1 MLGIHKKKDIKL
13 DFTEPLEIVKIVT
26 SVLTKLK
33 IPYLI
38 GGSLA
43 SSLHGIPRATQDI
56 DIVADI
62 NIADIVRLVESFKD
76 KFYIDADMIR
86 DAIEHKSSFNMI
98 HLSTMYKVDV
108 FIKGDNNISDEEMS
122 RRKRYIL
129 SEETGDEI
137 YLASAEDIVLQKL
150 HWFHMGG
157 RISDRQWKDVLGVL
171 QVQGNRLDFRYLKD
185 RAKELEVLDLL
196 DEALED
202 SKFD

>member
-1 MLGIHKKKDIKL
+1 L

-62 NIADIVRLVESFKD
+62 NIADIARLVESFKD

-108 FIKGDNNISDEEMS
+108 FIKGDNNISNEEMS

-150 HWFHMGG
+150 YWFHMGG

-171 QVQGNRLDFRYLKD
+171 QVQGNRLDFGYLKD
-185 RAKELEVLDLL
+185 RAKELEILDLL
-196 DEALED
+196 EEALED